1 MSPPTR
7 RRFPAATPPSS
18 RHQTPPAT
26 PAGSAGGGSPN
37 GSGAS
42 GATPQKATLG
52 QRAARALRR
61 EKKKYPHDTHPG
73 LIPGI
78 AVDEQRVRYGTDP
91 LVFGVAAVLILGFVA
106 WGVFSTES
114 LKAVSDV
121 ALGWVVTN
129 TGWLFSAL
137 IAVVLVFMLFVG
149 FSRYGKI
156 PLGVDG
162 EKPEYSTFSWVAMMF
177 SAGIGI
183 GLFFFGP
190 YEPLTYFMTP
200 NPGEAAPESAVA
212 LHKAMAQSFF
222 HWGLNAWAIYALVG
236 AAIAYGSFRRGRV
249 PLMSA
254 IFTPLLGRRKTEGV
268 AGRLI
273 DMFAIVATLF
283 GTAASL
289 GIGALQIGRGVEI
302 ISGIG
307 RLPNAVLIGI
317 IAILTAAFIASA
329 VSGIGRGIRWLSN
342 VNISLAIILVAFIFL
357 TGPTLFL
364 LNLIPSSLAE
374 YLSDLLHL
382 MSKGPSWGAEAADFS
397 ANWTVFYWAWWI
409 SWSPFVGIFLARI
422 SRGRTLREYV
432 QYVLVVPTLVSV
444 IAFGVFGGTAIW
456 MRMQGMDI
464 SADGAPESLFFQVLD
479 GLPLSTITPLL
490 AMFCI
495 AIFFITS
502 ADSASLVMGS
512 LSQRGKPHPDRKVT
526 VFWGLAMMGIAVV
539 MLLVGGNQALSG
551 LPNLIIVSALPFAV
565 ILLLMMVALIRDLQ
579 TDPLIIRREY
589 ATAAL
594 ENAVRAGIDEH
605 GDDFAI
611 TVEKTPHGQGAGA
624 DFDSHDRTVTDWY
637 QRTDEDGKPVE
648 YDYESGEYAD
658 GWTADDDSA
667 AATESDDG
675 NGDSGQDRGSGASGD
690 HRRAPVS

>member
-1 MSPPTR
+1 VD
-7 RRFPAATPPSS
+7 TPPSS
-18 RHQTPPAT
+18 RQTPPSG
-26 PAGSAGGGSPN
+26 PSEDGSP
-37 GSGAS
+37 GSPGRRKGSDRPAKAS
-42 GATPQKATLG
+42 LG
-52 QRAARALRR
+52 QRAARVLRR
-61 EKKKYPHDTHPG
+61 EKKEYPHNTHPG
-73 LIPGI
+73 LVPGI
-78 AVDEQRVRYGTDP
+78 AVDDQRVRYGTDP
-91 LVFGVAAVLILGFVA
+91 LVFGVAAVLVLGFVA
-106 WGVFSTES
+106 WGIFSTET
-114 LKAVSDV
+114 LKSVSDL
-121 ALGWVVTN
+121 ALGWVVKN
-129 TGWLFSAL
+129 TGWLFSSL
-137 IAVVLVFMLFVG
+137 LVVILVFMLFIG

-162 EKPEYSTFSWVAMMF
+162 EKPEYSKFSWVAMMF
-177 SAGIGI
+177 SAGVGI

-200 NPGEAAPESAVA
+200 APGEAAPESAEA
-212 LHKAMAQSFF
+212 LHKAMAQTYF
-222 HWGLNAWAIYALVG
+222 HWGFNAWAIYALVG
-236 AAIAYGSFRRGRV
+236 AAVAYGSYRRGRV

-254 IFTPLLGRRKTEGV
+254 IFTPLLGRRQADGP

-302 ISGIG
+302 VSGIG
-307 RLPNAVLIGI
+307 SLPNAALIGI
-317 IAILTAAFIASA
+317 IAVLTAAFIASA
-329 VSGIGRGIRWLSN
+329 VSGIGRGIRMLSN
-342 VNISLAIILVAFIFL
+342 INMSLAIVLVVFIFL

-364 LNLIPSSLAE
+364 LNLIPASITE

-432 QYVLVVPTLVSV
+432 QYVLVVPTLVCV
-444 IAFGVFGGTAIW
+444 IAFGIFGGTAIW
-456 MRMQGMDI
+456 MRMQGSEI
-464 SADGAPESLFFQVLD
+464 SADGAPEALFFQILD
-479 GLPLSTITPLL
+479 GLPLGSITPFL

-512 LSQRGKPHPDRKVT
+512 LSQRGKPAPDRKVT

-539 MLLVGGNQALSG
+539 MLLVGGNEALSG
-551 LPNLIIVSALPFAV
+551 LQNLIIVSALPFAV
-565 ILLLMMVALIRDLQ
+565 ILALMMVAFTRDLQ

-594 ENAVRAGIDEH
+594 EQAVRTGIDEH

-611 TVEKTPHGQGAGA
+611 AVKKAPQGQGAGA
-624 DFDSHDRTVTDWY
+624 DFDSHDKTVTDWY
-637 QRTDEDGKPVE
+637 QRRDEDGKPVD
-648 YDYESGEYAD
+648 YDYDSGEYAD
-658 GWTADDDSA
+658 GWTPEGVDAEEGAGTAGDR
-667 AATESDDG
+667 
-675 NGDSGQDRGSGASGD
+675 DSGLSPDSQPS
-690 HRRAPVS
+690 PVR

>member
-1 MSPPTR
+1 MS
-7 RRFPAATPPSS
+7 
-18 RHQTPPAT
+18 
-26 PAGSAGGGSPN
+26 
-37 GSGAS
+37 
-42 GATPQKATLG
+42 LG

-61 EKKKYPHDTHPG
+61 DKKTYPHDTHPG
-73 LIPGI
+73 LVPGI
-78 AVDEQRVRYGTDP
+78 AVDDQRVRYRTDP
-91 LVFGVAAVLILGFVA
+91 LVFGVAAVLVLGFVA

-114 LKAVSDV
+114 LKSVSDQ
-121 ALGWVVTN
+121 ALSWVVTN
-129 TGWLFSAL
+129 TGWLFSSL
-137 IAVVLVFMLFVG
+137 LAVVLVFMLFIG

-162 EKPEYSTFSWVAMMF
+162 EKPEYSKFSWVAMMF
-177 SAGIGI
+177 SAGVGI

-190 YEPLTYFMTP
+190 YEPLTYYMTP
-200 NPGEAAPESAVA
+200 APGEAQAETTEA
-212 LHKAMAQSFF
+212 LHKSMAQTYF
-222 HWGLNAWAIYALVG
+222 HWGFNAWAVYALVG
-236 AAIAYGSFRRGRV
+236 AAVAYGSYRRGRV
-249 PLMSA
+249 PLMST
-254 IFTPLLGRRKTEGV
+254 IFTPLLGRRRTDGA

-302 ISGIG
+302 VGGIG
-307 RLPNAVLIGI
+307 QLPNAGLIGI

-329 VSGIGRGIRWLSN
+329 VSGVSRGIRMLSN
-342 VNISLAIILVAFIFL
+342 VNMSLAIALVAFIFL

-364 LNLIPSSLAE
+364 LNLIPASITE
-374 YLSDLLHL
+374 YLSELLHL

-432 QYVLVVPTLVSV
+432 QYVLVVPTLVCV
-444 IAFGVFGGTAIW
+444 LAFGIFGGTTIW
-456 MRMQGMDI
+456 MRMQGVDI
-464 SADGAPESLFFQVLD
+464 SADSAPEALFFQMLD
-479 GLPLSTITPLL
+479 QLPLSSITPLL
-490 AMFCI
+490 AMFCV

-512 LSQRGKPHPDRKVT
+512 LTQRGKPRPDRKVT

-539 MLLVGGNQALSG
+539 MLLVGGNEALSG
-551 LPNLIIVSALPFAV
+551 LQNLIIVSALPFAI
-565 ILLLMMVALIRDLQ
+565 ILALMMVAFTRDLQ

-594 ENAVRAGIDEH
+594 EQAVRTGIDEH

-611 TVEKTPHGQGAGA
+611 AVKRAPDGQGAGA
-624 DFDSHDRTVTDWY
+624 EFDSHDKTVTDWY
-637 QRTDEDGKPVE
+637 QRRDEDGQPVD
-648 YDYESGEYAD
+648 YDYGSGEYAD
-658 GWTADDDSA
+658 GWTPDGTDA
-667 AATESDDG
+667 EPG
-675 NGDSGQDRGSGASGD
+675 NGGTTGADRDKDSGLSADSQPS
-690 HRRAPVS
+690 PVR

>member
-1 MSPPTR
+1 MD
-7 RRFPAATPPSS
+7 TPPSS
-18 RHQTPPAT
+18 RQTPPSGPPEDGA
-26 PAGSAGGGSPN
+26 PDIPGRRKGN
-37 GSGAS
+37 GPPKAS
-42 GATPQKATLG
+42 LG

-61 EKKKYPHDTHPG
+61 DKKPYPHDTHPG
-73 LIPGI
+73 LVPGI
-78 AVDEQRVRYGTDP
+78 AVDDQRVRYRTDP
-91 LVFGVAAVLILGFVA
+91 LVFGVAAVLVLAFVA

-114 LKAVSDV
+114 LKSVSDL
-121 ALGWVVTN
+121 ALSWVVKN
-129 TGWLFSAL
+129 TGWLFSSL
-137 IAVVLVFMLFVG
+137 LVVVLVFMLFIG

-162 EKPEYSTFSWVAMMF
+162 EKPEYSKFSWVAMMF
-177 SAGIGI
+177 SAGVGI

-190 YEPLTYFMTP
+190 YEPLTYYMTP
-200 NPGEAAPESAVA
+200 APGEALPETTEA
-212 LHKAMAQSFF
+212 LHKSMAQTYF
-222 HWGLNAWAIYALVG
+222 HWGFNAWAIYALVG
-236 AAIAYGSFRRGRV
+236 AAVAYGSYRRGRV
-249 PLMSA
+249 PLMST
-254 IFTPLLGRRKTEGV
+254 IFTPLLGRRRTEGA

-302 ISGIG
+302 VGGIG
-307 RLPNAVLIGI
+307 QLPNAALIGI

-329 VSGIGRGIRWLSN
+329 VSGVSRGIRMLSN
-342 VNISLAIILVAFIFL
+342 VNMSLTIALVAFIFL

-364 LNLIPSSLAE
+364 LNLIPASITE
-374 YLSDLLHL
+374 YLSELLHL

-432 QYVLVVPTLVSV
+432 QYVLVVPTLVCV
-444 IAFGVFGGTAIW
+444 LAFGIFGGTTIW
-456 MRMQGMDI
+456 MRMQGADI
-464 SADGAPESLFFQVLD
+464 SAESAPEALFFQMLD
-479 GLPLSTITPLL
+479 QLPLSSITPLL
-490 AMFCI
+490 AMFCV

-512 LSQRGKPHPDRKVT
+512 LSQRGKPRPDRKVT

-539 MLLVGGNQALSG
+539 MLLVGGNEALSG
-551 LPNLIIVSALPFAV
+551 LQNLIIVSALPFAV
-565 ILLLMMVALIRDLQ
+565 ILALMMVAFTRDLQ

-594 ENAVRAGIDEH
+594 EQAVRTGIDEH

-611 TVEKTPHGQGAGA
+611 AVKKAPQGQGAGA
-624 DFDSHDRTVTDWY
+624 DFDSHDKTVTDWY
-637 QRTDEDGKPVE
+637 QRRDEDGKPVD

-658 GWTADDDSA
+658 GWTPEDAEEGSGEEPDRDK
-667 AATESDDG
+667 
-675 NGDSGQDRGSGASGD
+675 DSGLSPDPQPS
-690 HRRAPVS
+690 PVR

>member
-1 MSPPTR
+1 MD
-7 RRFPAATPPSS
+7 TPPSS
-18 RHQTPPAT
+18 RQTPPSGPPEDGA
-26 PAGSAGGGSPN
+26 PDIPGRRKGN
-37 GSGAS
+37 GPPKAS
-42 GATPQKATLG
+42 LG

-61 EKKKYPHDTHPG
+61 DKKPYPHDTHPG
-73 LIPGI
+73 LVPGI
-78 AVDEQRVRYGTDP
+78 AVDDQRVRYRTDP
-91 LVFGVAAVLILGFVA
+91 LVFGVAAVLVLAFVA

-114 LKAVSDV
+114 LKSVSDL
-121 ALGWVVTN
+121 ALSWVVKN
-129 TGWLFSAL
+129 TGWLFSSL
-137 IAVVLVFMLFVG
+137 LVVVLVFMLFIG

-162 EKPEYSTFSWVAMMF
+162 EKPEYSKFSWVAMMF
-177 SAGIGI
+177 SAGVGI

-190 YEPLTYFMTP
+190 YEPLTYYMTP
-200 NPGEAAPESAVA
+200 APGEALPETTEA
-212 LHKAMAQSFF
+212 LHKSMAQTYF
-222 HWGLNAWAIYALVG
+222 HWGFNAWAIYALVG
-236 AAIAYGSFRRGRV
+236 AAVAYGSYRRGRV
-249 PLMSA
+249 PLMST
-254 IFTPLLGRRKTEGV
+254 IFTPLLGRRRTEGA

-302 ISGIG
+302 VGGIG
-307 RLPNAVLIGI
+307 QLPNAALIGI

-329 VSGIGRGIRWLSN
+329 VSGVSRGIRMLSN
-342 VNISLAIILVAFIFL
+342 VNMSLTIALVAFIFL

-364 LNLIPSSLAE
+364 LNLIPASITE
-374 YLSDLLHL
+374 YLSELLHL

-432 QYVLVVPTLVSV
+432 QYVLVVPTLVCV
-444 IAFGVFGGTAIW
+444 LAFGIFGGTTIW
-456 MRMQGMDI
+456 MRMQGADI
-464 SADGAPESLFFQVLD
+464 SAESAPEALFFQMLD
-479 GLPLSTITPLL
+479 QLPLSSITPLL
-490 AMFCI
+490 AMFCV

-512 LSQRGKPHPDRKVT
+512 LSQRGKPRPDRKVT
-526 VFWGLAMMGIAVV
+526 VFWGLAMMGIAAV
-539 MLLVGGNQALSG
+539 MLLVGGNEALSG
-551 LPNLIIVSALPFAV
+551 LQNLIIVSALPFAV
-565 ILLLMMVALIRDLQ
+565 ILALMMVAFTRDLQ

-594 ENAVRAGIDEH
+594 EQAVRTGIDEH

-611 TVEKTPHGQGAGA
+611 AVKKTPQGQGAGA
-624 DFDSHDRTVTDWY
+624 DFDSHDKTVTDWY
-637 QRTDEDGKPVE
+637 QRRDEDGKPVD

-658 GWTADDDSA
+658 GWTPEGAEEGTGEEPDRDK
-667 AATESDDG
+667 
-675 NGDSGQDRGSGASGD
+675 DSGLSPDPQPS
-690 HRRAPVS
+690 PVR